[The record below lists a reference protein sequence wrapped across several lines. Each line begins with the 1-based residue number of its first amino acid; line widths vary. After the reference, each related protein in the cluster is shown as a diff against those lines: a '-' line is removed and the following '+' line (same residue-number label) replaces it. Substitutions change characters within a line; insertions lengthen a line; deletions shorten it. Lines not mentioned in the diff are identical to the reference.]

1 MDIPKDLT
9 IGLSSVGK
17 APTGVQS
24 DGVVLKPLLWSDDTT
39 YTSYALKPIAPAP
52 EFPTV
57 ALPAIMIVFGVAL
70 LVIRRGMDF

>member
-57 ALPAIMIVFGVAL
+57 ALPTVMIVFGVAL